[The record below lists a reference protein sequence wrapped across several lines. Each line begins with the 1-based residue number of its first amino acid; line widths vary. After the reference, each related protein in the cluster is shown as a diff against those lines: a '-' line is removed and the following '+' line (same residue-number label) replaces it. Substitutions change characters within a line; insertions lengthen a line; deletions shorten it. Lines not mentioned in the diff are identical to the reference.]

1 MEEKILCVLKNVL
14 GLESATKALSQQNCD
29 KWDSLRHLNLIV
41 ELESEFGVEFD
52 PEEISGMK
60 CFEDIERVLTQNC
73 DMDSVVKKTGEL
85 SDAEIESINTLF
97 SRYLACEEISLRFE
111 RSALMLLWDIPYIV

>member
-52 PEEISGMK
+52 PEEFSGMMG
-60 CFEDIERVLTQNC
+60 FEDIEMVLTQ
-73 DMDSVVKKTGEL
+73 KL
-85 SDAEIESINTLF
+85 
-97 SRYLACEEISLRFE
+97 
-111 RSALMLLWDIPYIV
+111 